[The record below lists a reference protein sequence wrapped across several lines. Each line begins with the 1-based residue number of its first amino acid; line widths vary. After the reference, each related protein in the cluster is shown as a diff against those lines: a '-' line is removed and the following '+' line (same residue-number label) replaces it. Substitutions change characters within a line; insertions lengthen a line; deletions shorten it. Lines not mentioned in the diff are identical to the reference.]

1 MRTLM
6 FRPAKTRSD
15 SKMAD
20 QPEDLG
26 IPMRPARPAVA
37 TPIPA
42 RVSNPTSPS
51 PEVPKA
57 TEKPTNEPAQPRTM
71 VVGQGITLSGD
82 IKSCNRLVVE
92 GSLEATLHD
101 CGQMEITGTGYFKG
115 NASIK
120 RGEISGEFEGE
131 LIVSERLLIRASGH
145 VSGTVTYGEIEI
157 ERGGK
162 ITGTIQSS
170 QGGVSLPASLQL
182 RAGK

>member
-1 MRTLM
+1 
-6 FRPAKTRSD
+6 
-15 SKMAD
+15 MAD

-26 IPMRPARPAVA
+26 IPLRPVRPAAA

-51 PEVPKA
+51 PEVPNG

-71 VVGQGITLSGD
+71 VVGQGISLSGD
-82 IKSCNRLVVE
+82 IRSCNRLVVE

-101 CGQMEITGTGYFKG
+101 CGQMEIAETGYFKG

-120 RGEISGEFEGE
+120 RAEISGEFEGE

-170 QGGVSLPASLQL
+170 QGAASLPTSLVR
-182 RAGK
+182 RAGE